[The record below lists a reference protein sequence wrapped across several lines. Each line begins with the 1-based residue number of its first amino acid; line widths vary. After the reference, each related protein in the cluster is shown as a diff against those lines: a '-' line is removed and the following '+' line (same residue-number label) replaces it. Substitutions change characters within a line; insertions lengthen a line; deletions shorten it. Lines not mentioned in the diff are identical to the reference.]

1 MTRPPVRLLALAAA
15 AVLAGCGSASPSH
28 PTATATQPEA
38 SRTAQ
43 QIYGDSLTEMARQR
57 SVHIVGHQVD
67 STGAGADV
75 DIVDTARSARVVL
88 RDSSGTAY
96 LVVTPDA
103 VEVSP
108 TPDGPY
114 RAAPADVT
122 IEASSLPL
130 QPTVRCARTEHGA
143 LTKGPTST
151 VDGTRVIAIQD
162 DGRAP
167 GASPSTDYV
176 AISGPPLLV
185 REVVHGATTP
195 GGRVDCGHPPEDT
208 SPPTVSA
215 TYDFRDW
222 GRAVTV
228 TPPPTVPSGP
238 TV

>member
-1 MTRPPVRLLALAAA
+1 MTRRPVRLIVLAAA
-15 AVLAGCGSASPSH
+15 AVLAGCGSSPSH
-28 PTATATQPEA
+28 ATPTATHPEA
-38 SRTAQ
+38 SRTAH
-43 QIYGDSLTEMARQR
+43 QIYDDSLTAMTRER

-67 STGAGADV
+67 STGAAADI
-75 DIVDTARSARVVL
+75 DIVDTARSARVIL

-114 RAAPADVT
+114 GAAPADVT

-130 QPTVRCARTEHGA
+130 QPTVRCARIEHGA

-151 VDGTRVIAIQD
+151 VDGTRVIAIED
-162 DGRAP
+162 DGSAP

-176 AISGPPLLV
+176 AVSGPPLLV

-195 GGRVDCGHPPEDT
+195 GGRVDCGHAPDDT

-222 GRAVTV
+222 GRAVTI